1 MPRDPRKAPRTGRKT
16 TGASGT
22 GRSAAGKS
30 EKIVRRNEGRR
41 ARNEDNPGQGEAGS
55 RHIDSPHERDR
66 GPVGV
71 KGRSAPGQSRPGR
84 R

>member
-1 MPRDPRKAPRTGRKT
+1 MPRDPRAPQR
-16 TGASGT
+16 ASGEAA
-22 GRSAAGKS
+22 GRNAAGKS
-30 EKIVRRNEGRR
+30 EKIIRRNERRR
-41 ARNEDNPGQGEAGS
+41 ARNEDNPGQGEAGT
-55 RHIDSPHERDR
+55 RHIDSPRESDR

>member
-1 MPRDPRKAPRTGRKT
+1 MPRDPRAPRRT
-16 TGASGT
+16 TGEAT
-22 GRSAAGKS
+22 GIGKNAAGKS
-30 EKIVRRNEGRR
+30 EKIIRRNARRR
-41 ARNEDNPGQGEAGS
+41 ARNEDNPGQGEAGT
-55 RHIDSPHERDR
+55 RHIDSPRESDR